1 MSKIVSIYLEWVY
14 TPENYF
20 EGPVTISFDGGAIE
34 IDRGKV
40 LARIEPEMFI
50 ENKELA
56 EDLDDQVEN
65 RFHDAQLENHRSYDL
80 SMPFKVVVRDDGS
93 KTVTTC

>member
-1 MSKIVSIYLEWVY
+1 MSKIVSVYMEWAY

-20 EGPVTISFDGGAIE
+20 EAPVTISFEGGKIE
-34 IDRGKV
+34 IYRGKV
-40 LARIEPEMFI
+40 FAEISPESFAG
-50 ENKELA
+50 NVDLV
-56 EDLDDQVEN
+56 EDLDDKVEN
-65 RFHDAQLENHRSYDL
+65 RFHDAQLQTNRSYEL

>member
-20 EGPVTISFDGGAIE
+20 EGPVSISFEGGAIE

-40 LARIEPEMFI
+40 LAQINPEMF
-50 ENKELA
+50 EGNDDLA
-56 EDLDDQVEN
+56 EDLDEQVEN
-65 RFHDAQLENHRSYDL
+65 RFHDAQLESNKSYEL
-80 SMPFKVVVRDDGS
+80 SMPFKVIVRDDGS
-93 KTVTTC
+93 KTVTTS